1 MSNSYKSAGV
11 DLKAGEEAVDK
22 IKDLAKTTFNN
33 NVLSDIGHFGG
44 MFELDLSK
52 YKNPV
57 LVSSVDGVG
66 TKLNIAFKMNKHNT
80 IGQDLVNH
88 CVNDIAVCGAE
99 PLYFLDYMAFGKLD
113 PNVAEAIMEGFSIAC
128 RENNCALIGGETAEM
143 PGLYKE
149 TEYDLSGTIV
159 GIVEKEQIINGKE
172 ISEGN
177 ILIGFPSTG
186 LHTNGYSLARKILFT
201 KYSVNDKP
209 EGLTKSLGEELLNI
223 HRSYLSLITLLKN
236 NFSIKGFSHITGCG
250 LVSNTNRILP
260 DDLKL
265 EVDWSVWIVPP
276 IFKII
281 QEAGNINDEEMRR
294 VFNLGIGL
302 VAVADEVDKA
312 KIFKTAKSINEKP
325 ILIGKVVK
333 E

>member
-1 MSNSYKSAGV
+1 MSNNYKSAGV
-11 DLKAGEEAVDK
+11 DLIAGEKAVDK
-22 IKDLAKTTFNN
+22 IKELAKTTFNK

-44 MFELDLSK
+44 MYELDLSK

-128 RENNCALIGGETAEM
+128 KENNCALIAGETAEM

-159 GIVEKEQIINGKE
+159 GIVEKAQIINGKG

-186 LHTNGYSLARKILFT
+186 LHTNGYSLARKILFS

-223 HRSYLSLITLLKN
+223 HRSYLSLITFLKN
-236 NFSIKGFSHITGCG
+236 NFSIKGFSHITGGG

-260 DDLKL
+260 ERLKL
-265 EVDWSVWIVPP
+265 EVDWSAWIVPP

-281 QEAGNINDEEMRR
+281 QETGNIDEQEMRR

-302 VAVADEVDKA
+302 VTVADEFDKA
-312 KIFKTAKSINEKP
+312 KIFETAKSINEKP

-333 E
+333 A